1 MVPGAR
7 LNDLPPNIS
16 RYRVTGQIAAGSFGT
31 VLRARDDDLNRDVA
45 IKVPHP
51 ELLVAENALETFL
64 AEARV
69 LASLDH
75 PGIVPVYDVGCTEDG
90 LYFLVTKFVEGTDL
104 KARLQSSRFPPKQ
117 AARIAASVAEALH
130 CA

>member
-1 MVPGAR
+1 MASGTK
-7 LNDLPPNIS
+7 LNDYPANIC
-16 RYRVTGQIAAGSFGT
+16 RYRVTGRIAEGSFGA

-45 IKVPHP
+45 IKVPHA

-75 PGIVPVYDVGCTEDG
+75 PGIVPVYDVGATEEG
-90 LYFLVTKFVEGTDL
+90 LYFLVTKLVDGEDL
-104 KARLQSSRFPPKQ
+104 KGRLKSSPISH
-117 AARIAASVAEALH
+117 AT
-130 CA
+130 